1 MIKNKVFLTNFGL
14 VLITASGFI
23 LKSDLLKT
31 IGFFG
36 LSGSIT
42 NSLAVH
48 MIFEKVPFLYGSGVI
63 ILKFEDFKKSIKN
76 MILHQFFSENNLN
89 KFFKNKELNIKQ
101 FVDNDEV
108 FEKLKEA
115 IIVSQFGAIINMFGG
130 ESALEPLRSPLSDKL
145 SEMIYDVEFKI
156 QQKGAAL
163 ISTQE
168 IEKILD
174 SRLSELEARDI
185 KNLVQSIIRQHL
197 SLLVVWGGVFGAL
210 LGAISFFVIKFI

>member
-1 MIKNKVFLTNFGL
+1 MKHA
-14 VLITASGFI
+14 VLITNSTIIGLILIGF
-23 LKSDLLKT
+23 LLNSALLKT

-42 NSLAVH
+42 NSLAVF

-89 KFFKNKELNIKQ
+89 KFFKSKELNIKQ
-101 FVDNDEV
+101 FVNNDEV
-108 FEKLKEA
+108 FEKLKGA
-115 IIVSQFGAIINMFGG
+115 IIASQFGAIINMFGG
-130 ESALEPLRSPLSDKL
+130 EGALEPLRNPLSDKL
-145 SEMIYDVEFKI
+145 SEMIYDIEFKI
-156 QQKGAAL
+156 QQKSSS
-163 ISTQE
+163 IITTQE

-174 SRLSELEARDI
+174 SRLSELEAKDI
-185 KNLVQSIIRQHL
+185 KNLVQNIIRQHL
-197 SLLVVWGGVFGAL
+197 SLLVVWGGIFGAL